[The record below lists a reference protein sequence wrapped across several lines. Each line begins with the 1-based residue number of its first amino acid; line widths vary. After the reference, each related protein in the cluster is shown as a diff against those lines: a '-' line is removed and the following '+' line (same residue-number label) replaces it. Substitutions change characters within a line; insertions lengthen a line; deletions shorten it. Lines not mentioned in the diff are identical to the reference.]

1 MKYHKII
8 HYLLSQYHITYN
20 YDEFYQLLLIK
31 LWEVSKIYNPSSSLS
46 LSSFIYQRLKYYLID
61 LFRKE
66 KMKID
71 CLDIT
76 ELNYSLT
83 YKVKDESFLTDFK
96 HILNSNE
103 YQWLLYY
110 LQGYKQYEIAKIMNL
125 SETTIKKYKSSARIK
140 LQRYYL
146 EGDWHVTL

>member
-1 MKYHKII
+1 
-8 HYLLSQYHITYN
+8 
-20 YDEFYQLLLIK
+20 
-31 LWEVSKIYNPSSSLS
+31 
-46 LSSFIYQRLKYYLID
+46 
-61 LFRKE
+61 
-66 KMKID
+66 MKID

-83 YKVKDESFLTDFK
+83 YTVKDESFLTDFK

-125 SETTIKKYKSSARIK
+125 SETTIKKYKSSARNK